1 MIKKF
6 KFFIFC
12 CLAFFFTGNIYSL
25 SYNSLGQ
32 TGLINTPSAE
42 VHEEQSVYFT
52 FNRSNFIKLGTV
64 TVTPFDWMEAS
75 YFYYRPDDLLWGG
88 AKGLYLDKGFNVK
101 FTYKPKNILLP
112 RIAIGLDDFAGT
124 GQFTREYVVATYD
137 FKSLKVTSGLGWGK
151 YTGSSSLKNPLS
163 IISDKFTKRSSFD
176 YGRGGTPSYGIWF
189 KGPVSPLFGIEY
201 KLKNI
206 KNTSL
211 KIEHDPFDYFK
222 FSCCGEGKSQESF
235 SVRSKNSNINF
246 GLSYKFKDIGNFDLS
261 YVKGNSWNLSFSLGF
276 MGNKNYR
283 KKKPFNPDIKNYDYM
298 QESVKNEFYLDLLQN
313 LNENRLFLQTANL
326 DNKTLSLSIE
336 SADHFNPVIYSSR
349 ASYIANEVANF
360 NAIELDNIE
369 IGHINR
375 GVKINSIKF
384 QTEDL
389 DLTNRMPNVLIKRN
403 TVVKNPD
410 YYSHNDHEFK
420 PTVNF
425 PVIINQLYPDIKTH
439 VGSPERFLYTG
450 IGIKAST
457 EIQFNRN
464 LVFYSVLGRTFEDN
478 FDEKISSPNSEL
490 QEVRTQ
496 IVDYLQQGSK
506 DIYIESMEIEYITSY
521 INNIYSK
528 ISLGYLESMYGGLAS
543 EVMYKPF
550 KGNFAFSLE
559 YNRVTQRDF
568 DQKFSFSKYK
578 VSTKHFN
585 IAYYNPKTNILAKW
599 SYGNYLAGD
608 KGYTLDMSRRMPNGW
623 QAGVWFSNT
632 NVSAEQFGEGS
643 FDKGFY
649 IKVPMNIF
657 SKSYSKDIQG
667 ISLRT
672 MTRDGAQKLELRN
685 RLIDSFYGSTLNE
698 FNENWLNYLD

>member
-1 MIKKF
+1 MMQKF
-6 KFFIFC
+6 KFFTFC
-12 CLAFFFTGNIYSL
+12 CLAFFFSNSIYAV

-32 TGLINTPSAE
+32 TGIIKTPSAE
-42 VHEEQSVYFT
+42 VHEEQSAYFT

-75 YFYYRPDDLLWGG
+75 YFYYRPDDLLWGD

-101 FTYKPKNILLP
+101 FTYKPKNISLP

-151 YTGSSSLKNPLS
+151 YVGSSSFKNPLS
-163 IISDKFTKRSSFD
+163 IVSDRFTKRSQFNI
-176 YGRGGTPSYGIWF
+176 GRGGTPSYGAWF
-189 KGPVSPLFGIEY
+189 KGPVAPLFGIEY
-201 KLKNI
+201 KLKNVKNLNI
-206 KNTSL
+206 KV
-211 KIEHDPFDYFK
+211 EHDPFDYFE
-222 FSCCGEGKSQESF
+222 FSCCGEGTSLQSL
-235 SVRSKNSNINF
+235 SVRPKDSNINF
-246 GLSYKFKDIGNFDLS
+246 GLSYKYKDIGNIDLS
-261 YVKGNSWNLSFSLGF
+261 YDKGNSWSLSFSLGF
-276 MGNKNYR
+276 TGKKSYK
-283 KKKPFNPDIKNYDYM
+283 KKKPFNPDIENKDYM
-298 QESVKNEFYLDLLQN
+298 QGSVKNEFYLDLLQN
-313 LNENRLFLQTANL
+313 LNENRLFLQTASL

-360 NAIELDNIE
+360 NDIELDNIE
-369 IGHINR
+369 VGHINR
-375 GVKINSIKF
+375 GVKINSIKYF
-384 QTEDL
+384 TKDL
-389 DLTNRMPNVLIKRN
+389 DLTDRMPNVLIKRN
-403 TVVKNPD
+403 VVVKNSD
-410 YYSHNDHEFK
+410 YNSHNDHEFK

-425 PVIINQLYPDIKTH
+425 PVVINRLYPSIKTH

-450 IGIKAST
+450 IGIKASS

-464 LVFYSVLGRTFEDN
+464 LVFYSVLGRTIKDN
-478 FDEKISSPNSEL
+478 FNEKKSSPNSAL

-496 IVDYLQQGSK
+496 VVDYLQKGSK
-506 DIYIESMEIEYITSY
+506 EVYIESMEIEHISSY

-528 ISLGYLESMYGGLAS
+528 ITLGYLESMYGGLAS

-550 KGNFAFSLE
+550 KGNFALSLE
-559 YNRVTQRDF
+559 YNKVIQRDF

-578 VSTKHFN
+578 VSTRHVN
-585 IAYYNPKTNILAKW
+585 IAYYHPKTNILAKW
-599 SYGNYLAGD
+599 SYGYYLAGD

-649 IKVPMNIF
+649 IKVPINIF
-657 SKSYSKDIQG
+657 SKSYSKNIQG
-667 ISLRT
+667 LSLRT

-698 FNENWLNYLD
+698 INENWSNYLD